1 MDIKSAHC
9 NASFVGSN
17 RVVFNIIKGNSYR
30 LLVAV
35 HYNRGLMYIRFFG
48 NHAEY
53 NAINVDRI

>member
-1 MDIKSAHC
+1 M
-9 NASFVGSN
+9 
-17 RVVFNIIKGNSYR
+17 VFNIIKGNSYR